1 MNPQP
6 NLVALGLI
14 VSDKKIFKDFATWL
28 PWQPELCLDSN
39 SLNTFQ
45 LVPPKDISCEV
56 WPKLD
61 KEEMSIVDRRWTDN
75 DGRRSTGLLKQ
86 LTEHYV
92 LR

>member
-56 WPKLD
+56 WPKLA
-61 KEEMSIVDRRWTDN
+61 KWFRRRCQLLTD
-75 DGRRSTGLLKQ
+75 DGQTTMDAG
-86 LTEHYV
+86 V
-92 LR
+92 LAY